1 MDHYT
6 EDSFKFVEDIKSV
19 SLSNTHSASY
29 VVTSLFTNIPL
40 KEAIYLAVTLLLQ
53 KEPNWESLKMI

>member
-19 SLSNTHSASY
+19 SLSNTHSVSY

-53 KEPNWESLKMI
+53 KEPN

>member
-19 SLSNTHSASY
+19 SLSNTHSVSY

-53 KEPNWESLKMI
+53 KEPNWESLKVI